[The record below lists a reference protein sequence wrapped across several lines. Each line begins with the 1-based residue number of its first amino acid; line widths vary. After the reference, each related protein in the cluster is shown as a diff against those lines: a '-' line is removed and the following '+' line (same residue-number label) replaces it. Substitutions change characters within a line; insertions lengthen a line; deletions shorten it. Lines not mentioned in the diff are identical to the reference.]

1 MKKLTLILA
10 AGMVALGT
18 GAVYLWQQLEAERSL
33 NAALNDRVMALEVA
47 QQALA
52 LRPPPAPAAPAET
65 PPAAAAAPAPATPA
79 PAGTGQAAAN
89 NQGNGLAAVAKEMLS
104 TKAGQDMTRSLLRN
118 VLVQQ
123 YPDLG
128 KELGLTPEQVNEFF
142 DLATRQQMELS
153 ADSMDLVAGGA
164 SPEAMQELQRKTQEK
179 QQANEAEIAAMLGS
193 KYPQFQEYQGTM
205 AARQQVN
212 QLQTAL
218 GSSGITSL
226 TDSQKQGLITALG
239 AEQKR
244 ITQENLNAPAGARR
258 GNQNYLEQQLEQNAD
273 KNRRMVDAA
282 SAYLNSQQLDSYK
295 KMLDQQQEM
304 ISGLARAMGG
314 TQGAAP
320 APR

>member
-1 MKKLTLILA
+1 
-10 AGMVALGT
+10 
-18 GAVYLWQQLEAERSL
+18 
-33 NAALNDRVMALEVA
+33 
-47 QQALA
+47 
-52 LRPPPAPAAPAET
+52 
-65 PPAAAAAPAPATPA
+65 
-79 PAGTGQAAAN
+79 
-89 NQGNGLAAVAKEMLS
+89 VAKEMLS

-193 KYPQFQEYQGTM
+193 KYPQFQEYQGTT

-244 ITQENLNAPAGARR
+244 ITQENLNAPAGAQR